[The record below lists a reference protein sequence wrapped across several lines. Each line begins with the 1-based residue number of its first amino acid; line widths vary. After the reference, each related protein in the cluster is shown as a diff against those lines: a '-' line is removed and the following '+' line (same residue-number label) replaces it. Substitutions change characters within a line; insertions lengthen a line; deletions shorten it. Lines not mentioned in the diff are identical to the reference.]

1 MIKILKFINL
11 KAILVYSLFAV
22 FVGCK
27 DASSYK
33 DLNSYEKLEIYY
45 KETLLQSATALDSL
59 VNSKT
64 IKERKAYFL
73 KARMCFKKAEPIL
86 AFVDSENYNYLNQP
100 NILKIEEEDFTDVKI
115 IKPTGFQ
122 VLEEAVFSDDENDVA
137 LINRH
142 ALNTSAKLKFLHE
155 NASLRFFKKHHILWI
170 IRDAINRVALTG
182 ITGFDSP
189 ALENSLAESQEVY
202 KSLVVILQLFE
213 KDFKDHTLFMEW
225 KEELDLSINDL
236 KGNFNAF
243 NRYSFI
249 KTHTHKGLEIW
260 NKTVLDWK
268 VVFPFKQAINYEVS
282 NLFGKETF
290 NISYFTGQ
298 NGDPLA
304 AEKVALGKLLFED
317 KSLSK
322 NNNMSCASC
331 HKAEHYFTD
340 GLAKPVGG
348 QRNSPTLFYAAL
360 QKGFFHDKRAG
371 SLEAQIVDVINNPN
385 EFHLNLNEV
394 EKKVSTNAKYQMAF
408 SKVYQE
414 KVSNDIIRNAIA
426 SYIMSLNPFNSKFDR
441 NIGNMENSLTQDEIN
456 GFNLFMGKAK
466 CATCHFA
473 PVFNGLVPT
482 TFKESEIELIGVP
495 STKDTINPKID
506 ADFGRYDVYKTE
518 LRKFFFKT
526 PTIRN
531 IEKTGPYMHN
541 GVYETLEEVVDFY
554 NGGGGNGMGFNL
566 PNQTLPEDKLN
577 LTPLEKKQ
585 LIAFMKTLTDTK
597 GSY

>member
-1 MIKILKFINL
+1 MIKALKFINL

-22 FVGCK
+22 LVGCK
-27 DASSYK
+27 DTSSYK
-33 DLNSYEKLEIYY
+33 KLNSYEKLENYY
-45 KETLLQSATALDSL
+45 KETLWQSAMTLDSL

-64 IKERKAYFL
+64 SKERKAYFL

-155 NASLRFFKKHHILWI
+155 NTSLGFLKKHHILWI
-170 IRDAINRVALTG
+170 VRDAVNRVALTG

-189 ALENSLAESQEVY
+189 ALENSLVESAAVY
-202 KSLVVILQLFE
+202 KSLEAILQLFE
-213 KDFKDHTLFMEW
+213 NDFQDHTLFVQW
-225 KEELDLSINDL
+225 KKELDLSMNDL

-249 KTHTHKGLEIW
+249 KTHTHKALEIW

-268 VVFPFKQAINYEVS
+268 VTFPFKQAINYEVT
-282 NLFGKETF
+282 NLFSKGTF
-290 NISYFTGQ
+290 NISYFTDQKG
-298 NGDPLA
+298 NPIEAD
-304 AEKVALGKLLFED
+304 KVALGKLLFED
-317 KSLSK
+317 TSLSK

-331 HKAEHYFTD
+331 HKAEQYFTD
-340 GLAKPVGG
+340 GLAKPSGG

-371 SLEAQIVDVINNPN
+371 SLEAQIVDVVNNPN
-385 EFHLNLNEV
+385 EFHLNLNDMEDRLS
-394 EKKVSTNAKYQMAF
+394 KNQNYQRAF
-408 SKVYQE
+408 KKVYQQ

-441 NIGNMENSLTQDEIN
+441 NIGNIENSLTQDEIS

-495 STKDTINPKID
+495 STNDTINPKID
-506 ADFGRYDVYKTE
+506 TDFGRYDVYKTE
-518 LRKFFFKT
+518 QRKFFFKT
-526 PTIRN
+526 PTVRN

-541 GVYETLEEVVDFY
+541 GVYKTLEEVVDFY
-554 NGGGGNGMGFNL
+554 DGGGGSGLGFNL
-566 PNQTLPEDKLN
+566 PNQTLPTDKLK

-585 LIAFMKTLTDTK
+585 LIAFMKTLTDK
-597 GSY
+597 NLY

>member
-1 MIKILKFINL
+1 MIKVLKFINL

-22 FVGCK
+22 LVGCK

-33 DLNSYEKLEIYY
+33 DLNSHEKLENYY
-45 KETLLQSATALDSL
+45 KETLWQSAMALDSL
-59 VNSKT
+59 VNSKI
-64 IKERKAYFL
+64 IKERKGYFL
-73 KARMCFKKAEPIL
+73 KARMYFKKAEPIL
-86 AFVDSENYNYLNQP
+86 AFVDSENYKYLNQP
-100 NILKIEEEDFTDVKI
+100 NILKVEEEDFTDVKI

-122 VLEEAVFSDDENDVA
+122 VLEEAVFSDEENDVA
-137 LINRH
+137 LINKH
-142 ALNTSAKLKFLHE
+142 ALNTSTKLKFLHK
-155 NASLRFFKKHHILWI
+155 NTSLGFLKKHHILWI
-170 IRDAINRVALTG
+170 VRDAINRVALTG
-182 ITGFDSP
+182 ITCFDSP
-189 ALENSLAESQEVY
+189 ALENSLAESKEVY
-202 KSLVVILQLFE
+202 KSLAVILQLFE
-213 KDFKDHTLFMEW
+213 KDFQDHTLFIEW
-225 KEELDLSINDL
+225 KEELDLSVKAL

-249 KTHTHKGLEIW
+249 KMHTHKGLEIW
-260 NKTVLDWK
+260 NKTVSDWK
-268 VVFPFKQAINYEVS
+268 VVFPFKQAINYDAS

-298 NGDPLA
+298 KGNPLA

-322 NNNMSCASC
+322 NNTMSCASC

-340 GLAKPVGG
+340 GLAKPNGG

-360 QKGFFHDKRAG
+360 QKGFFHDKRSG

-394 EKKVSTNAKYQMAF
+394 EKKVSKNAKYQIAF

-441 NIGNMENSLTQDEIN
+441 NIGNIENTLTQDETN

-506 ADFGRYDVYKTE
+506 TDLGRYDVYKTE
-518 LRKFFFKT
+518 QRKFFFKT

-541 GVYETLEEVVDFY
+541 GVYTTLEEVIDFY
-554 NGGGGNGMGFNL
+554 DGGGGHGLGFNL
-566 PNQTLPEDKLN
+566 PNQTLPTDKLN

-585 LIAFMKTLTDTK
+585 LIAFMKTLTDK
-597 GSY
+597 KMK

>member
-1 MIKILKFINL
+1 MTKVSRFINL
-11 KAILVYSLFAV
+11 KAILGYSLFAV
-22 FVGCK
+22 LVGCK

-33 DLNSYEKLEIYY
+33 GLNSYEKLENYY
-45 KETLLQSATALDSL
+45 KESLWQSAMALDLL

-73 KARMCFKKAEPIL
+73 KARMCFKKAESIL
-86 AFVDSENYNYLNQP
+86 AFADSENYKYLNQP
-100 NILKIEEEDFTDVKI
+100 NIVKIEEEDFTDVKI
-115 IKPTGFQ
+115 IEPTGFQ
-122 VLEEAVFSDDENDVA
+122 VLEEAVFLDSENDVA

-142 ALNTSAKLKFLHE
+142 ALNTSIKLKFLHK
-155 NASLRFFKKHHILWI
+155 NTSLGFLKKHHVLWI
-170 IRDAINRVALTG
+170 VRDAINRVALTG

-189 ALENSLAESQEVY
+189 VLENSLAESAAVY
-202 KSLVVILQLFE
+202 ESLVVILQLFE
-213 KDFKDHTLFMEW
+213 KDFQEHTLFTEW
-225 KEELDLSINDL
+225 KEELDLGINDL
-236 KGNFNAF
+236 KGNFNTF

-249 KTHTHKGLEIW
+249 KTHTHKELEIW
-260 NKTVLDWK
+260 NKTVSDWK
-268 VVFPFKQAINYEVS
+268 VVFPFKQAINYDVS
-282 NLFGKETF
+282 NLFGRQTF
-290 NISYFTGQ
+290 NINYFTGQ
-298 NGDPLA
+298 KGNPLA

-331 HKAEHYFTD
+331 HKAALYFTD
-340 GLAKPVGG
+340 GLAKPNGG

-360 QKGFFHDKRAG
+360 QKGFFYDKRSG

-394 EKKVSTNAKYQMAF
+394 EKKVSKSTKYKTTF

-426 SYIMSLNPFNSKFDR
+426 SYIMSLNPFDSKFDR
-441 NIGNMENSLTQDEIN
+441 NIGNIENSLTQDEIN

-482 TFKESEIELIGVP
+482 TFKESEMELIGVP
-495 STKDTINPKID
+495 NTKDTINPKID
-506 ADFGRYDVYKTE
+506 PDFGRYDVYKTE
-518 LRKFFFKT
+518 QRKFFFKT

-541 GVYETLEEVVDFY
+541 GVFKTLEEVVDFY
-554 NGGGGNGMGFNL
+554 DGGGGEGLGFNL
-566 PNQTLPEDKLN
+566 PNQTLPTNKLN

-585 LIAFMKTLTDTK
+585 LIAFMKTLTDK
-597 GSY
+597 KYN

>member
-11 KAILVYSLFAV
+11 KAILVYSLFA
-22 FVGCK
+22 FLVGCK
-27 DASSYK
+27 DTSSYK
-33 DLNSYEKLEIYY
+33 DLNSNEKLEHYY
-45 KETLLQSATALDSL
+45 KETLWQSAMALDSL

-64 IKERKAYFL
+64 IKEKKAYFL
-73 KARMCFKKAEPIL
+73 KARMYFKKAEPIL

-100 NILKIEEEDFTDVKI
+100 NILKIEEEDFTDIKI

-122 VLEEAVFSDDENDVA
+122 VLEEAVFSDGENDVE

-142 ALNTSAKLKFLHE
+142 AQNTSTKLKFLHT
-155 NASLRFFKKHHILWI
+155 NTSLGFLKKHHILWI
-170 IRDAINRVALTG
+170 VRDAINRVALTG

-189 ALENSLAESQEVY
+189 ALENSLAESVAVY

-213 KDFKDHTLFMEW
+213 NNFQDQTLFNEW
-225 KEELDLSINDL
+225 NDELNISMNDL

-243 NRYSFI
+243 NRYAFI
-249 KTHTHKGLEIW
+249 KNHTHKGLEIW

-268 VVFPFKQAINYEVS
+268 VVFPFKQAINYDVS

-290 NISYFTGQ
+290 NVSYFTDQ
-298 NGDPLA
+298 KENPLA
-304 AEKVALGKLLFED
+304 PEKVALGKLLFED
-317 KSLSK
+317 NSLSK

-331 HKAEHYFTD
+331 HKADRYFTD
-340 GLAKPVGG
+340 GLSKPVGG

-371 SLEAQIVDVINNPN
+371 SLEAQIVDVVNNPN
-385 EFHLNLNEV
+385 EFHLNLNDMEYRIS
-394 EKKVSTNAKYQMAF
+394 KNQNYQRAF
-408 SKVYQE
+408 KKVYQQ
-414 KVSNDIIRNAIA
+414 KVSNDIIRKAIA
-426 SYIMSLNPFNSKFDR
+426 SYIMSLNPFYSKFDR
-441 NIGNMENSLTQDEIN
+441 NMGNLEHSLTQDEIN

-473 PVFNGLVPT
+473 PVFNGLIPT

-506 ADFGRYDVYKTE
+506 TDFGRYDVYRTE
-518 LRKFFFKT
+518 QRKFFFKT
-526 PTIRN
+526 PTVRN
-531 IEKTGPYMHN
+531 IEKTAPYMHN
-541 GVYETLEEVVDFY
+541 GVYTTLEEVVDFY
-554 NGGGGNGMGFNL
+554 NKGGGQGLGFNL
-566 PNQTLPEDKLN
+566 PNQTLPTDKLN

-585 LIAFMKTLTDTK
+585 LIAFMKTLTDK
-597 GSY
+597 KLQ